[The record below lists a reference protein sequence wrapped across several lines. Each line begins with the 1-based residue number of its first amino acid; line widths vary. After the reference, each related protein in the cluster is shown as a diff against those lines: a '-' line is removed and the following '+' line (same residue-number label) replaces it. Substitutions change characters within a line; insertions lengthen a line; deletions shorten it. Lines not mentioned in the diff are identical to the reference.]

1 MKNMRALAGLLAI
14 LTLTMLQITA
24 VTGASTKITAGQNFL
39 VTTDPRN
46 QPQVEPSI
54 AVDPRN
60 PDIIV
65 AGANDMRLFEGIFLP
80 SGWAGFY
87 RSTDA
92 GKTWTNTLIPGFP
105 GDNSPKGMA
114 SPLRGFQFF
123 FDSVLRFDSHG
134 NLFYGGIV
142 FTENTATIFNG
153 TYFVA
158 KFINDGATFK
168 SIAIVQRG
176 SGMAPFA
183 DKPFIFVDSAND
195 NIYATWTNFT
205 GASTI
210 MAFSRSIDHG
220 ETFSRPIALS
230 TLSLIGQQGNEH
242 EGQFSYIAAIN
253 NIVYVSWAEDSFGP
267 FVNDIIH
274 RLVLVKSTDGGLHF
288 TAPTQIVQ
296 VNDIPGTLPGN
307 LFRAHTFPGIATDGT
322 GAKLFVAWSDFAS
335 GNADILSV
343 FSLDGGVTWSRPRTV
358 NDVTTNSQF
367 DPFVGF
373 ANGRLHIAWYDSR
386 LGQFRNGTITA
397 LDVFYTTSSD
407 FGQTFA
413 RSVRVTSQSFNP
425 DLLIY
430 INQTRA
436 FIGDYIWVDAV
447 GGIAQ
452 IAWTDNRDVIPGAGF
467 NTGARNSDIFTAR
480 VTVS

>member
-1 MKNMRALAGLLAI
+1 MKNVRVLVSLLLV
-14 LTLTMLQITA
+14 LTLTVLQ
-24 VTGASTKITAGQNFL
+24 VTTVVGASTSITVGRNFL
-39 VTTDPRN
+39 VTKDPRN

-54 AVDPRN
+54 AIDPRN
-60 PDIIV
+60 ADVVV
-65 AGANDMRLFEGIFLP
+65 AGANDMRLFEGSFLP

-87 RSTDA
+87 RSTD
-92 GKTWTNTLIPGFP
+92 GGRTWANTLIPGFP
-105 GDNSPKGMA
+105 GDNSQKGLA

-123 FDSVLRFDSHG
+123 FDSVLRFDSQG

-142 FTENTATIFNG
+142 FTENTAAIFNG

-158 KFINDGATFK
+158 KFVNDGATFK

-210 MAFSRSIDHG
+210 MAFSRSIDRG
-220 ETFSRPIALS
+220 ATFSRPIALS
-230 TLSLIGQQGNEH
+230 TPNLMQQQGNEH
-242 EGQFSYIAAIN
+242 QGQFSYIAAVN
-253 NIVYVSWAEDSFGP
+253 NIIYVSWAEDAFGP

-307 LFRAHTFPGIATDGT
+307 LFRAHTFPALATDEI
-322 GAKLFVAWSDFAS
+322 GAKLFVAWADFTP
-335 GNADILSV
+335 GNVDILSV
-343 FSLDGGVTWSRPRTV
+343 VSLDRGVTWSQPRRV
-358 NDVTTNSQF
+358 NDVATNSHF
-367 DPFVGF
+367 DPFVSF
-373 ANGRLHIAWYDSR
+373 ANSRLHIAWYDSR
-386 LGQFRNGTITA
+386 LGQLPNGAITA
-397 LDVFYTTSSD
+397 LDVFYSTSSD
-407 FGQTFA
+407 FGQSFSPSIRITG
-413 RSVRVTSQSFNP
+413 RSFNP
-425 DLLIY
+425 NLLIY

-447 GGIAQ
+447 GSTAQ
-452 IAWTDNRDVIPGAGF
+452 IAWTDNRDVSSTTP
-467 NTGARNSDIFTAR
+467 RNSDIFTAR
-480 VTVS
+480 ITIP